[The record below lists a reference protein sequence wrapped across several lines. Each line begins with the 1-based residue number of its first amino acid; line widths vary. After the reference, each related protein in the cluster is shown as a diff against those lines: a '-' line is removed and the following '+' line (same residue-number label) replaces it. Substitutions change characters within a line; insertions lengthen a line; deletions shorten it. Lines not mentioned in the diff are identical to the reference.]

1 MAISPIRVTRKLDVI
16 QENLED
22 LENFQDLELEEFISN
37 RHTQKIVERT
47 LEIIFQAAIDT
58 NEHILKEGFQ
68 IKIEEYREGFRE
80 MGKVKVL
87 SESLATTLEESAGM
101 KNVLIH
107 FYDKVKPEIVYKAIK
122 MTLHDY
128 PMYQEQILN
137 YLETLREKDND

>member
-101 KNVLIH
+101 RNVLIH

>member
-1 MAISPIRVTRKLDVI
+1 
-16 QENLED
+16 
-22 LENFQDLELEEFISN
+22 
-37 RHTQKIVERT
+37 
-47 LEIIFQAAIDT
+47 
-58 NEHILKEGFQ
+58 
-68 IKIEEYREGFRE
+68 

>member
-1 MAISPIRVTRKLDVI
+1 MAISPIRVTRKLDII

-101 KNVLIH
+101 RNVLIH